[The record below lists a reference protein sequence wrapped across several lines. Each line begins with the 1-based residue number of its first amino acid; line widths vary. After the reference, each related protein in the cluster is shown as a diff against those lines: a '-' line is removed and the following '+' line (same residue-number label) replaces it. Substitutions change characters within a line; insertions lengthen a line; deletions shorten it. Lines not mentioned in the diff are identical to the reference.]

1 MGNER
6 LRSNEKALDILALSK
21 DIDFLRWVADSG
33 HLIAPSNLV
42 FNTLSPALT
51 WEIFHKQKLFYSRF
65 GTPSLKVGYPL
76 LVSIQ
81 GNEVKSIPFFIWD
94 ISLTPVDKVGVK
106 WMFYRNVSLLPVVN
120 PVILALPSFD
130 KLKAVISPFLNK
142 NG

>member
-6 LRSNEKALDILALSK
+6 LRTNEKALDILALSK

-51 WEIFHKQKLFYSRF
+51 WEIFHKQKLSYSRF

-76 LVSIQ
+76 VVSMEE
-81 GNEVKSIPFFIWD
+81 NEVISIPFFIWD
-94 ISLTPVDKVGVK
+94 I
-106 WMFYRNVSLLPVVN
+106 
-120 PVILALPSFD
+120 
-130 KLKAVISPFLNK
+130 
-142 NG
+142 